1 MQKDKKG
8 VYTIENIAMKSID
21 KRSIEEKRF
30 FTWHL
35 KFKMPF
41 FKQYPY
47 EQLRSLTDKFIY
59 HPEGKMSEAQKAM
72 PNDNFG
78 FFPIYKPI
86 TIFQDIIIPEMQ
98 PEFDFDQVL
107 P

>member
-8 VYTIENIAMKSID
+8 IYVIETIAQKLTD
-21 KRSIEEKRF
+21 KRSVEEKRF

-47 EQLRSLTDKFIY
+47 EQLRALTDKFVY
-59 HPEGKMSEAQKAM
+59 HPEGKMTEAQIAA
-72 PNDNFG
+72 PNDNYA

-86 TIFQDIIIPEMQ
+86 TIF
-98 PEFDFDQVL
+98 
-107 P
+107 